1 MVRPASQLYGSW
13 ADGGEWWKSWMGAL
27 KSRTDSPCSQLFN
40 PCSQQHSHLSET
52 PNVNA
57 VSLSK
62 GRWWCCDM
70 GHCFIRKWIWLQWGP
85 ALWNLRRKKT
95 NRKPPEILSTLDLTI
110 QCHGWRWRWLP
121 ARHSSAAQDTLAQLL
136 QEIQALPCL
145 QKANRSK
152 NAALFFYQVQCTLTP
167 EARAAL
173 LFFLQLSP
181 IWEAFPTAC

>member
-27 KSRTDSPCSQLFN
+27 KSRTDSPRSQLFN
-40 PCSQQHSHLSET
+40 PCSQQRSHLSET

-95 NRKPPEILSTLDLTI
+95 TKKP
-110 QCHGWRWRWLP
+110 QK
-121 ARHSSAAQDTLAQLL
+121 SSALL
-136 QEIQALPCL
+136 TWQYNAMDGDGDGCQHGTAL
-145 QKANRSK
+145 
-152 NAALFFYQVQCTLTP
+152 
-167 EARAAL
+167 RAAL
-173 LFFLQLSP
+173 QPKTRWLSSCRRSRLCP
-181 IWEAFPTAC
+181 AFRRQTGARMLLYYSIKFSAH